1 MVRYVLFVLLAAAA
15 AGADAPRKVGKAMRF
30 PVEIKGGHA
39 VRERLRIDLA
49 TVRQALQDAAISED
63 ARGDALRRA
72 DELSAR
78 LQAIPDD
85 LPPGF
90 RAILPLN
97 DLHASIFALNA
108 RVLRAAGFAPLTVW
122 TNNRW
127 DPLFPMQAPAEPPK
141 APPALSVA
149 MMRREYRSEAFNITN
164 ATDGPV
170 KAHIKLTGLPGGDN
184 PAWVSVREVLFTDT
198 YVHLPIAAA
207 LPEAKSVVGGFEV
220 NIPAGTTRQIWLAFH
235 PTNQPAKTHKG
246 SIEVTAKGI
255 EPIIVPL
262 HVRLYPFD
270 FPDQPSIAI
279 GGWDYSHDKAA
290 ARDAAVLDLSEF
302 ARFLQ
307 SCWVNTPWASA
318 IPRAGC
324 EFDAEGR
331 LTKGPDFGVWDRWVE
346 MWKGARYYAVAA
358 PFGAKSFGEQ
368 PGTPRFR
375 RMVGEWFSAWMKH
388 AKSQGIEPDRIP
400 LLILDEPR
408 NAEHDATIIAYADA
422 IKAVEPRALIFQ
434 DPLHEEPEKV
444 DPRFYEL
451 SDIICVNAPLFI
463 YRSDAY
469 REFYKRCGRELW
481 FYSCTGGK
489 DLDPISY
496 YRRQFWMAVEQGAK
510 GSCFWSFG
518 DEGRSGGSFY
528 AYTSP
533 GHMFCPF
540 FIDPEMGIIDGK
552 HMQAIREGAE
562 DYEYFAMLRD
572 RVARLDARGVD
583 SEALL
588 AAKKLLAEG
597 PNRVTRELPVELQ
610 EWDSPKDRALMD
622 QVRIEVLEAVEALGK

>member
-1 MVRYVLFVLLAAAA
+1 MERYLLLVLLAIVVTAR
-15 AGADAPRKVGKAMRF
+15 AGADAPRKVGEGMQF
-30 PVEIKGGHA
+30 PIEVKGGHA
-39 VRERLRIDLA
+39 LRERLRIDLA
-49 TVRQALQDAAISED
+49 AARQALRDAALSDD
-63 ARGDALRRA
+63 ARGKALKRA
-72 DELSAR
+72 DELAD
-78 LQAIPDD
+78 QVEAIPAD

-90 RAILPLN
+90 RAIFPLN

-108 RVLRAAGFAPLTVW
+108 RTLRAAGFAPLTVW

-127 DPLFPMQAPAEPPK
+127 DPLLPMHAPAKPPK
-141 APPALSVA
+141 ASPALSVA

-198 YVHLPIAAA
+198 YVRQPIAAA
-207 LPEAKSVVGGFEV
+207 LPEAKRVTGGFQV
-220 NIPAGTTRQIWLAFH
+220 SIPAGTTRQIWLTFH

-255 EPIIVPL
+255 EPITVPL
-262 HVRLYPFD
+262 QVRLYPFD

-279 GGWDYSHDKAA
+279 GGWDYSHNKAA

-307 SCWVNTPWASA
+307 SYWVNTPWASA

-346 MWKGARYYAVAA
+346 LWKGARYYAVAA
-358 PFGAKSFGEQ
+358 PFSAKPFGEE
-368 PGTPRFR
+368 PGTPRFK

-408 NAEHDATIIAYADA
+408 NAEHDATIIAYAEA
-422 IKAVEPRALIFQ
+422 IRAVEPRALIFQ
-434 DPLHEEPEKV
+434 DPIHEEPDKV

-451 SDIICVNAPLFI
+451 SDVICVNAPLFI

-469 REFYKRCGRELW
+469 PEFYKRCGRELW

-489 DLDPISY
+489 NLDPISY
-496 YRRQFWMAVEQGAK
+496 YRRQFWMAIEQSAK
-510 GSCFWSFG
+510 GSFFWSFG

-533 GHMFCPF
+533 RAHVLPVLHRPGARDHRRQAHAGHPRRRR
-540 FIDPEMGIIDGK
+540 GL
-552 HMQAIREGAE
+552 RV
-562 DYEYFAMLRD
+562 LRD
-572 RVARLDARGVD
+572 PRRPC
-583 SEALL
+583 
-588 AAKKLLAEG
+588 G
-597 PNRVTRELPVELQ
+597 P
-610 EWDSPKDRALMD
+610 S
-622 QVRIEVLEAVEALGK
+622 